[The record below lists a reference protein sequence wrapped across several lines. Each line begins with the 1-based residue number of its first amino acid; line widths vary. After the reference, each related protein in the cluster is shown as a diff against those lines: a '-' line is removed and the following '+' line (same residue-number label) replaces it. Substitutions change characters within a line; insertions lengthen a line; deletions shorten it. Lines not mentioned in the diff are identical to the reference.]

1 MTLLTQSALLV
12 AITAFSMGISVLARR
27 LTNRLAQKYFILSLV
42 VWASFLSFFLKT
54 AFQDDLF
61 AQFQLISWVW
71 LGPVG
76 MALIPM
82 LMGQEPP
89 AWRWLRVF
97 SWALAVGFSVSVLT
111 GLISSEDRGFWM
123 QLLRFSPG
131 VLMAQTWV
139 LLWTRRPLSIRDLL
153 ILGGAILTLAFTPLD
168 HMPWM
173 GTTLPA
179 LGNLFFCGYLILLG
193 QAITRQKLV
202 DLLGLIVRFVVLV
215 ILAVGFSGLYLL
227 VATWSE
233 ATPAVFLLHSFA
245 VSFCMVLLLDP
256 LQAGV
261 AYLTRRLLARG
272 RSRRLDLD
280 LAELEARLQGIQEP
294 AVWQQALEEALCR
307 IFAASRSGFIRN
319 ASVPDEQGTI
329 ASEILRRRAMHEVTL
344 LVRGLIESERSLSAS
359 RRERDRL
366 EALGVEMARAGY
378 DIIIPFFD
386 TELMGFIWLAGIRD
400 ESRLTPLG
408 SAALLGA
415 VERFAKKIGPIMR
428 AMLRIR
434 SLGEQERLA
443 TLGEL
448 SAGLAHEIRNPLGAI
463 QGAIELLPDSQW
475 SKVIQQEVKRLEG
488 LVRQFLELSRR
499 RDADMGWVDASRW
512 LEQIRP
518 RIEANDVEVVGLSER
533 TDLLSLGF
541 VGDPERL
548 LQVVD
553 NWIRN
558 ARQAK
563 ASRIQMG
570 LDWVEGSGELGIYVQ
585 DNGEGIAEDDL
596 QKIFAPFFTTRS
608 EGTGLGLSICRQIA
622 QNHEGRIEVKSKL
635 GQGTRFTFWLPTALP
650 DAAGG

>member
-27 LTNRLAQKYFILSLV
+27 TTNRLAQQYFIVSLI
-42 VWASFLSFFLKT
+42 VWISFLSFFLKT
-54 AFQDDLF
+54 AFQDELF
-61 AQFQLISWVW
+61 ARIQLVSWGW
-71 LGPVG
+71 LGPAG
-76 MALIPM
+76 MGLIPL
-82 LMGQEPP
+82 LMGFEPP
-89 AWRWLRVF
+89 GWRWLRRI
-97 SWALAVGFSVSVLT
+97 SWSLALVLSVSSLA
-111 GLISSEDRGFWM
+111 GLISSEDRGIWI

-131 VLMAQTWV
+131 VLMAQTWI

-153 ILGGAILTLAFTPLD
+153 ILGGAVLTLAFTPLD

-179 LGNLFFCGYLILLG
+179 FGNLFFCGYLILLG

-202 DLLGLIVRFVVLV
+202 DLPGLIVRFVVLV
-215 ILAVGFSGLYLL
+215 VLALGFTGLYLL

-261 AYLTRRLLARG
+261 AYLTRRLLAQG
-272 RSRRLDLD
+272 RTRRLDLD
-280 LAELEARLQGIQEP
+280 LESLERELQSIQDP
-294 AVWQQALEEALCR
+294 GLWQQSLERALCR
-307 IFAASRSGFIRN
+307 IFGATRSGFTRH
-319 ASVPDEQGTI
+319 ASVSDDQGTI
-329 ASEILRRRAMHEVTL
+329 ASEILRRRAMQEV
-344 LVRGLIESERSLSAS
+344 LVVVRSLIESERLLSAS

-366 EALGVEMARAGY
+366 EALGVEMARSGC

-386 TELMGFIWLAGIRD
+386 AELMGWIWLSGVGD
-400 ESRLTPLG
+400 DSRLTPLG

-415 VERFAKKIGPIMR
+415 IERFARRIGPVMR

-463 QGAIELLPDSQW
+463 QGAVELLPESPW
-475 SKVIQQEVKRLEG
+475 RRVIEQEIRRLEG
-488 LVRQFLELSRR
+488 LVRQFLELSRK
-499 RDADMGWVDASRW
+499 RDSDMAWVDASRW
-512 LEQIRP
+512 LTQIRS
-518 RIEANDVEVVGLSER
+518 RIETGEVKVTSLSER
-533 TDLLSLGF
+533 ADLFTLGF

-553 NWIRN
+553 NWVRN
-558 ARQAK
+558 AHQAG
-563 ASRIQMG
+563 SSQTEVG
-570 LDWVEGSGELGIYVQ
+570 LDWTEGSGEIGIFVQ
-585 DNGEGIAEDDL
+585 DNGEGIPETEL
-596 QKIFAPFFTTRS
+596 QKIFAPFYTTRS

-622 QNHEGRIEVKSKL
+622 QNHEGRIEVQSSL
-635 GQGTRFTFWLPTALP
+635 GKGTRFTFWLATAVKP
-650 DAAGG
+650 QETR